1 MKIAILTQ
9 PLRHNYGGL
18 LQAYALQTVLR
29 RMGHDPVMA
38 DRQEG
43 RPPLRL
49 MGLRLLSWV
58 KCVVR
63 IYLLHRSGYVLR
75 NPFSRRYDCHMSR
88 ACDSSALDRF
98 ADERIR
104 TSPRPI
110 RSSCAL
116 RRYIVRGGF
125 GAVVVGSDQVWREA
139 YSPCITDYF
148 LAFLPQSFSCRKVS
162 YAASFGISPPDI
174 ASKRLSA
181 CVRGLQS
188 FEALSVRESSGR
200 DILRGLFRRDAA
212 VALDPTM
219 LLDPADWLQLAAM
232 EEEPAPVFSLGYI
245 LDTSAF
251 KCRVAEDLSARLAV
265 GCRMLSI
272 APDRQERGVF
282 VYRSVPDWLRSFAS
296 ASYVVT
302 DSFHGCVFAILFN
315 KPFLA
320 IANPDRGVDRF
331 ETLLGHFGLRER
343 MVYSYEEYLN
353 RRSSLLSPIDYAPVN
368 ARREQ
373 LKAAS
378 IRWLAEALAG
388 EESTTLNRT

>member
-49 MGLRLLSWV
+49 MCLRLLSWV

-63 IYLLHRSGYVLR
+63 ICLFRHSGYVLR
-75 NPFSRRYDCHMSR
+75 NPFVREYECHPS
-88 ACDSSALDRF
+88 CFYDSSALDRF
-98 ADERIR
+98 ADDHIR

-110 RSSCAL
+110 RSSRVL
-116 RRYIVRGGF
+116 RRYMAREGF
-125 GAVVVGSDQVWREA
+125 GAIVVGSDQVWREA
-139 YSPCITDYF
+139 YSPHITDYF
-148 LAFLPQSFSCRKVS
+148 LAFLPQSFSCRRVS
-162 YAASFGISPPDI
+162 YAASFGISPSDI
-174 ASKRLSA
+174 ASKRLPA
-181 CVRGLQS
+181 CIRGLQS
-188 FEALSVRESSGR
+188 FDALSVRESSGR
-200 DILRGLFRRDAA
+200 DILRGVFRRDAA
-212 VALDPTM
+212 VTLDPTM

-251 KCRVAEDLSARLAV
+251 KCRIAEDLSARLAV
-265 GCRMLSI
+265 SCRILSL
-272 APDRQERGVF
+272 APDGQAGATAF

-320 IANPDRGVDRF
+320 IANPGRGVDRF

-343 MVYSYEEYLN
+343 MVFSYEEYLN

-388 EESTTLNRT
+388 